1 MIRELQQADENRVAD
16 IWLETN
22 LRAHGF
28 IPAQYWYGN
37 FETVKE
43 LLPQAEVYVYETN
56 QKIQG
61 FVGVNGEYIEG
72 IFVCPGMQSK
82 GIGKLLLEHI
92 KSRKSKLLL
101 HVYRK
106 NTRAI
111 RFYQREGFEILC
123 EGVDEATGEQDYTM
137 AWQQE

>member
-37 FETVKE
+37 FEAVKE

-92 KSRKSKLLL
+92 KGRKSKLLL

-137 AWQQE
+137 TWQQE